1 LKVPFF
7 DLKKQ
12 NSLIEDEILKCFKKV
27 CRDSQFS
34 DGLYVQEFEK
44 KFADYCSSKYAIALN
59 SGTSALHLA
68 LLTLN
73 IGKGDEVILPANTF
87 ISTAWAVSY
96 VGAEIVFVD
105 CEPRT
110 WQICPD
116 AVERSITKKTKL
128 IIGVHLYGQPF
139 NVTRINEIAKKYDLN
154 FIEDAAQA
162 HGAKYNNKIVGTFG
176 EMACFSFYPS
186 KNLGAYGEGGCIT
199 TNNTNYDKKIRMLRN
214 HGSQKKYKYDFIGF
228 NMRMGG
234 LEGAVLNIKLKYIK
248 DWNKRRVEIAQEY
261 LNNIIN
267 PKIKMQKSPRNSES
281 VFHLFVI
288 TTNERNKL
296 KLYLENRNIQTGKH
310 YPIPCHLQKAYEN
323 LGYKK
328 NDFPQA
334 EYLARSCLSLPMFP
348 EMTDKMVAKVIDE
361 LNNY

>member
-1 LKVPFF
+1 MKVPFF

-139 NVTRINEIAKKYDLN
+139 NVTRINEIAKKYDLS

-186 KNLGAYGEGGCIT
+186 KNLGCYGDAGAT
-199 TNNTNYDKKIRMLRN
+199 VTNDAQIMEKIRVFARYGQTSA
-214 HGSQKKYKYDFIGF
+214 HFHTEIGH
-228 NMRMGG
+228 NARMDTIQAAILLVKLGY
-234 LEGAVLNIKLKYIK
+234 LEQ
-248 DWNKRRVEIAQEY
+248 WTSRRREIAQLYNEK
-261 LNNIIN
+261 LCRLTT
-267 PKIKMQKSPRNSES
+267 IK
-281 VFHLFVI
+281 
-288 TTNERNKL
+288 
-296 KLYLENRNIQTGKH
+296 
-310 YPIPCHLQKAYEN
+310 
-323 LGYKK
+323 
-328 NDFPQA
+328 
-334 EYLARSCLSLPMFP
+334 
-348 EMTDKMVAKVIDE
+348 
-361 LNNY
+361 